1 MENPTAN
8 PTISEHEDAQDQVRR
23 QRDKLKHR
31 HAQQLTRLMDERQDL
46 RGVHALADFVD
57 DSVRWSA

>member
-1 MENPTAN
+1 MKNPT
-8 PTISEHEDAQDQVRR
+8 PIDRDAERLR
-23 QRDKLKHR
+23 AQRAALEAR
-31 HAQQLTRLMDERQDL
+31 HSAALIRLMDERAEL

>member
-1 MENPTAN
+1 MENPTQ
-8 PTISEHEDAQDQVRR
+8 PERDLDQVRD
-23 QRDKLKHR
+23 QRNQLKHR
-31 HAQQLTRLMDERQDL
+31 HAQLLTRLMDERQDL